1 MNIEIFV
8 KNKSD
13 LEGVTALLQDPG
25 VAGKGC
31 SIKAVDLSAK
41 TDQAVPG
48 EVLSLIMQSK
58 GKSLPITLVDG
69 SPRLTGR
76 TPTPQEIGL
85 YVAQKENGHQG
96 FTECADYVED
106 SSVQF
111 PTRSRVHMNLIVKS
125 VAESVKFYTQMF
137 GQPPTKNKGD
147 YAKFELA
154 DPPINL
160 ALMEDPHGGA
170 KNHFGIQVK
179 SSAVV
184 KKAMARYLDAGFH
197 MYEENETA
205 CCYAKQTKT
214 WVVDPEGNQWEV
226 FVTTDNAAQEGCAPD
241 CICYDD
247 LKPSMA
253 KA

>member
-1 MNIEIFV
+1 MEIEIYV
-8 KNKSD
+8 KTVD
-13 LEGVTALLQDPG
+13 QLELVNSLVAAVNGVDDCT
-25 VAGKGC
+25 V
-31 SIKAVDLSAK
+31 KAIDLSAAQG
-41 TDQAVPG
+41 TGVPG

-76 TPTPQEIGL
+76 VPTPGELKL
-85 YVAQKENGHQG
+85 YASQKDGKQSG
-96 FTECADYVED
+96 FTDCENYKED

-125 VAESVKFYTQMF
+125 VDASVRFYTQMF

-179 SSAVV
+179 SSEVI
-184 KKAMARYLDAGFH
+184 KKAMSRYLDAGFH
-197 MYEENETA
+197 MYEESETA

-214 WVVDPEGNQWEV
+214 WVVDPDGHQWEV

-241 CICYDD
+241 CICYADMQ
-247 LKPSMA
+247 PSVS
-253 KA
+253 

>member
-1 MNIEIFV
+1 MDIEIYV
-8 KNKSD
+8 KTND
-13 LEGVTALLQDPG
+13 HLQTVNSLVEAARNLDD
-25 VAGKGC
+25 C
-31 SIKAVDLSAK
+31 RIKTVDLSATQGK
-41 TDQAVPG
+41 GVPG

-76 TPTPQEIGL
+76 VPTMSELQL
-85 YVAQKENGHQG
+85 YAAQKDGTGAG
-96 FTECADYVED
+96 FTECENYKED

-125 VAESVKFYTQMF
+125 VEASVRFYTQMF

-179 SSAVV
+179 SSEVI
-184 KKAMARYLDAGFH
+184 KKVMARYLDAGFH
-197 MYEENETA
+197 MYEESETA

-214 WVVDPEGNQWEV
+214 WVVDPDNHQWEV

-241 CICYDD
+241 CICYSDM
-247 LKPSMA
+247 KPSVSS
-253 KA
+253 